1 MFEDTKTMGSS
12 NPSYRSFKPQPQG
25 RLGQQELPTH
35 RFDFVNSITGGV
47 KQFAY
52 VIIDALKGRY
62 DR

>member
-1 MFEDTKTMGSS
+1 MGSS